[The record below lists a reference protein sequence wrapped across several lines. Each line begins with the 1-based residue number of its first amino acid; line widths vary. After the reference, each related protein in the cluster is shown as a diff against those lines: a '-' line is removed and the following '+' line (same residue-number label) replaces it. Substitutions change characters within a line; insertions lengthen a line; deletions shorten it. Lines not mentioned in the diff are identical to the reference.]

1 MMKNANNKNEC
12 PIYFGNIDEL
22 HTLANSTSIA
32 AGENLHLYRMHCHLS
47 LRTVEC
53 ETNISYS
60 KICIYE
66 KEGVKNIHVYFVLI
80 KFYRDFCKWK
90 HLGEPEGIKEISS
103 LLKN

>member
-1 MMKNANNKNEC
+1 M
-12 PIYFGNIDEL
+12 DEL
-22 HTLANSTSIA
+22 YTMAYSTSIT

-47 LRTVEC
+47 LRTVEY

-60 KICIYE
+60 QIYIYE
-66 KEGVKNIHVYFVLI
+66 KEGVKNFVFYFILI